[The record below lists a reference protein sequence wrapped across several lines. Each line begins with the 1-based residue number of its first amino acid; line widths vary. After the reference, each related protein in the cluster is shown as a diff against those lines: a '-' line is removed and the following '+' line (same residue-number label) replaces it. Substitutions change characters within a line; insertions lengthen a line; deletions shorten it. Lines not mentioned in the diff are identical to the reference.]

1 MEFWKEHR
9 VDLNTTVAIS
19 SFDQFFSGRWVLYA
33 RETDMRFSVCDFG
46 NNHAAHVKK
55 WMQTHRNTGIAD
67 PLDSVFSQSC
77 ARIYQSVVAASEPR
91 TDETD
96 VVAHWTGYG
105 RRRGRF
111 RRLMLPFRSG
121 GRNLV
126 LSGIDMDTNIDLL
139 E

>member
-1 MEFWKEHR
+1 MEFWKER
-9 VDLNTTVAIS
+9 RGDLDTTVAIS
-19 SFDQFFSGRWVLYA
+19 SFDRFFSGRWVLY
-33 RETDMRFSVCDFG
+33 
-46 NNHAAHVKK
+46 
-55 WMQTHRNTGIAD
+55 AD

-77 ARIYQSVVAASEPR
+77 ARIYQSMVEASEPR
-91 TDETD
+91 SDETD

-121 GRNLV
+121 GRKMV